1 MAHLKTST
9 KWDNLHAKVLA
20 EQDQAK
26 SAVLRRQATAADY
39 AITSV
44 DAVTEDG
51 DFVVADA
58 SGTRVGVF
66 HAAGQVVVVI
76 GANKL
81 VTDVEAARARVRE
94 YSFVLESARVRAAYG
109 WPSSSISNELV
120 CHTHGLMPSKFHFVI
135 VKESLGF

>member
-1 MAHLKTST
+1 MKTSN

-20 EQDQAK
+20 EKDEKKA
-26 SAVLRRQATAADY
+26 AEIRRTAIAAEY
-39 AITSV
+39 AIASV
-44 DAVTEDG
+44 DAVTEAG

-66 HAAGQVVVVI
+66 HAAGQVIIVI

-81 VTDVEAARARVRE
+81 VHDLKTAEDRIRHYCFAI
-94 YSFVLESARVRAAYG
+94 ESARVRAIYG
-109 WPSSSISNELV
+109 WPASNVSNYLV